1 MAIRAAL
8 IEVTATRRVCSSFGR
23 FLSERSAGGSNAQY
37 AIGSVSN
44 LLSRNSY
51 ELDIVCLA
59 RVHSTIAVGEITCA
73 ASLILAEQ
81 LDLGEMAEPGQCN
94 LILTQQL
101 DLGEWPD
108 PANAA

>member
-8 IEVTATRRVCSSFGR
+8 IEVTTTRRVCSSFGR

-44 LLSRNSY
+44 LLSRNNY

-59 RVHSTIAVGEITCA
+59 RVILS
-73 ASLILAEQ
+73 SLMKSLA
-81 LDLGEMAEPGQCN
+81 LRP
-94 LILTQQL
+94 
-101 DLGEWPD
+101 
-108 PANAA
+108 

>member
-8 IEVTATRRVCSSFGR
+8 IEVTTTRRVCSSFGH

-44 LLSRNSY
+44 LLSRNNY
-51 ELDIVCLA
+51 ELVCLA
-59 RVHSTIAVGEITCA
+59 RVNFIIIADEVACA

-81 LDLGEMAEPGQCN
+81 PGLSRPMQPDLG
-94 LILTQQL
+94 
-101 DLGEWPD
+101 
-108 PANAA
+108 AAA